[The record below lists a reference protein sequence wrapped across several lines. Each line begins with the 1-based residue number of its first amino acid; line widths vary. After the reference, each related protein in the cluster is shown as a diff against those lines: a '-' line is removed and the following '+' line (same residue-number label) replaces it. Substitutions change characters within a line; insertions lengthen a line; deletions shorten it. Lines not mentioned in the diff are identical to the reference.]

1 MNVQNTE
8 LYTHTSKVIIKIFMN
23 LFDTLHKTE
32 MQIQRTPLTRN
43 VLNHV
48 GKGKNIRKPIF
59 FFLNYLFKHVMFFG
73 GHLQTRPSV
82 QQSFSESGSRS
93 GLS

>member
-1 MNVQNTE
+1 MSAGEWKSLKISSWLFNTTNNISKMNVQNTE

-23 LFDTLHKTE
+23 QFDTLHKTE

-59 FFLNYLFKHVMFFG
+59 FQKTTCLNM
-73 GHLQTRPSV
+73 
-82 QQSFSESGSRS
+82 
-93 GLS
+93 